1 MTTQQKQNQQR
12 DTAIDAKM
20 VEDYLR
26 EHPDFFA
33 TRAALLAELTIPHVA
48 GGAVSLIERQ
58 VDVLR
63 EQNHR
68 YRKQLQELVQIARD
82 NDRLVDHLQNLTLGL
97 MDVDNVSQK
106 LILLQNSLQ
115 HDLNVDAATLCIYQ
129 AWRGIVP
136 EGHPCEFLE
145 FADIDGD
152 GPLIGVTKSLRNG
165 DPVCGRLRQDQLA
178 LLFPGHAAQVRSA
191 ALVPLAASP
200 PFAPEVQL
208 GAILAIGSR
217 RGDRFYA
224 EMGTM
229 FLKYLGHLMGRVLRP
244 NAMADTTS

>member
-1 MTTQQKQNQQR
+1 MTTQQNQNR
-12 DTAIDAKM
+12 RETAIDAKM
-20 VEDYLR
+20 VEDFLR
-26 EHPDFFA
+26 EHPDYFT
-33 TRAALLAELTIPHVA
+33 TRSALLAELTIPHVA
-48 GGAVSLIERQ
+48 GKAVSLIERQ

-68 YRKQLQELVQIARD
+68 YRKQLQELIQIARD

-97 MDVDNVSQK
+97 IDVDDVDQK

-115 HDLNVDAATLCIYQ
+115 HDLNVDAATLCIYP

-136 EGHPCEFLE
+136 EDHPREFLE
-145 FADIDGD
+145 IADVEGD
-152 GPLIGVTKSLRNG
+152 GPLAGISKSLRNG
-165 DPVCGRLRQDQLA
+165 DPVCGRLRPDQLA
-178 LLFPGHAAQVRSA
+178 LLFPAHAALVRSA

-229 FLKYLGHLMGRVLRP
+229 FLKYLGHLMSRVLHP
-244 NAMADTTS
+244 VATADTTS

>member
-1 MTTQQKQNQQR
+1 MTTQQNQNR
-12 DTAIDAKM
+12 RETAVDAKM
-20 VEDYLR
+20 VEDFLR
-26 EHPDFFA
+26 EHPDYF
-33 TRAALLAELTIPHVA
+33 TTHSALLAELTIPHVA
-48 GGAVSLIERQ
+48 GKAVSLIERQ

-68 YRKQLQELVQIARD
+68 YRKQLQELIQIARD

-97 MDVDNVSQK
+97 IDVDDVYQK

-115 HDLNVDAATLCIYQ
+115 HDLNVDAATLCIYP

-136 EGHPCEFLE
+136 QDQPREFLE
-145 FADIDGD
+145 ITEIEGD
-152 GPLIGVTKSLRNG
+152 GPLAGISKSLRNG
-165 DPVCGRLRQDQLA
+165 DPVCGRLRPDQLA
-178 LLFPGHAAQVRSA
+178 LLFPAHAAQVRSA

-229 FLKYLGHLMGRVLRP
+229 FLKYLGHLMSRVLHP
-244 NAMADTTS
+244 VATADTTS